1 MNRRVEPAGARLVIE
16 FDATEPASRVRPLPP
31 ASPTTPRRDSVQQLL
46 DDWKRERPDLDP
58 WPLGIIGRLS
68 RLSTHMVRH
77 AEEWLAPMGLTWE
90 TFSLIVTLRR
100 CGPEFALKPS
110 DLIKVS
116 LLTSGAVTNRID
128 RVQARGLVVRE
139 PDPNDRR
146 GVIVRLTPEGKALA
160 DEAIA
165 RHFDAMA
172 GLLRP
177 LGRQE
182 ADKLAAMLSTLLF
195 AIEARD

>member
-1 MNRRVEPAGARLVIE
+1 MARAHGADLG
-16 FDATEPASRVRPLPP
+16 DL
-31 ASPTTPRRDSVQQLL
+31 Q
-46 DDWKRERPDLDP
+46 PD
-58 WPLGIIGRLS
+58 
-68 RLSTHMVRH
+68 RH
-77 AEEWLAPMGLTWE
+77 LAP
-90 TFSLIVTLRR
+90 LR
-100 CGPEFALKPS
+100 PEFALKPS

>member
-1 MNRRVEPAGARLVIE
+1 MPHSPSSI
-16 FDATEPASRVRPLPP
+16 PL
-31 ASPTTPRRDSVQQLL
+31 RDSVQQLL

-68 RLSTHMVRH
+68 RLSTHLVRH
-77 AEEWLAPMGLTWE
+77 AEEWLAPLGLTWE

-100 CGPEFALKPS
+100 CGPDFALKPS

-128 RVQARGLVVRE
+128 RVQQRGLVVRE
-139 PDPNDRR
+139 SDPNDRR

-165 RHFDAMA
+165 RHFEAVA
-172 GLLRP
+172 ELLQP
-177 LGRQE
+177 LGREE
-182 ADKLAAMLSTLLF
+182 ADTLAVLLSKLLF
-195 AIEARD
+195 SIEARDRGE